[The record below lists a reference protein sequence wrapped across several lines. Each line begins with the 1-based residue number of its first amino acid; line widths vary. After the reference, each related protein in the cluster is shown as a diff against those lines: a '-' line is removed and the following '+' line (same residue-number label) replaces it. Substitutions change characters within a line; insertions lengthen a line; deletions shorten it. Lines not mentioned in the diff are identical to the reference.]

1 MLGDVNNSGKVDV
14 ADAVLLARLCAEDSG
29 ANVSKIGKLNADV
42 NKNGSPDA
50 EDVVVILQYIA
61 KIIESF

>member
-1 MLGDVNNSGKVDV
+1 MTT
-14 ADAVLLARLCAEDSG
+14 LCAEDSG

-42 NKNGSPDA
+42 NTPGSPDA